1 MKTLILLLFMIT
13 CCPFSHAQITSVSQV
28 KDVKTTDDCYE
39 AVRNLV
45 ERWGL
50 DITDL
55 PGKPDSFFAGKPL
68 TRLSFAMQM
77 GPALSRTMELLE
89 AAAADK
95 SKDETA
101 KMKQQFIKSRMKGYH
116 DAAVIKITRV
126 KQYKDIKS
134 SDYYVERIQGLV
146 EMYTLV
152 LGSKGNLFSPQ
163 KKMTYDEL
171 KKIFSTYSNIVGS
184 DIIPSSPKTITRGAW
199 AIMLDKILNFY
210 QDDIAELAAGAE

>member
-1 MKTLILLLFMIT
+1 MKTLLLLFFMIT
-13 CCPFSHAQITSVSQV
+13 CFLFSHAQITAVSQV

-77 GPALSRTMELLE
+77 GPALSRIMELLE
-89 AAAADK
+89 AASADK
-95 SKDETA
+95 SKEEAA
-101 KMKQQFIKSRMKGYH
+101 KIKQQFIKSRMKGYH

-126 KQYKDIKS
+126 NQYKDIKH

-146 EMYTLV
+146 EMYKLV

-163 KKMTYDEL
+163 KTMTYDDL

-210 QDDIAELAAGAE
+210 QDDMAELAAGAE